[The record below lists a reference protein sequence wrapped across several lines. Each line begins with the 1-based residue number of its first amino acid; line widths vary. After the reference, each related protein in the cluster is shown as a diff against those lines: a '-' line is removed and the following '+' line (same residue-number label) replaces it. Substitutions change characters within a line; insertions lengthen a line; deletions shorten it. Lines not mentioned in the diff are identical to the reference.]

1 MRFHSISAL
10 ALLTLIPVSAFALT
24 YGTDVERYSDWENM
38 SRAERA
44 GVNLLTTLEAVE
56 GNPDGTYSPERLLN
70 RAEFLKIVLLSHP
83 DAAEGVEA
91 TVPWNCFP
99 DVSISDWFAPSVCY
113 AKEQG
118 IVAGYPDGRFL
129 PGKPV
134 NYVEALKMLT
144 ELYGHDTTREAGDQW
159 FSPYVRVAET
169 LGLGLEAN
177 VAHPALL
184 LTRGQMARLAA
195 AYRAEE
201 EGELAVYRDAEQG
214 ILKPRSSSSSS
225 RSSSSQQSSS
235 TPSSSSSSSQSSSSP
250 FTQLPDFPV
259 ASRFLVLG
267 ARTRPILQ
275 GTFTVPEDSHIR
287 IPEVTLRREI
297 RSIERLYLIDAQ
309 GREIMPLELATS
321 GNAEKRIWRWEGGSG
336 TILKANTPTVF
347 GIVAVM
353 KPIGTGA
360 SQELWEI
367 EEFSITAVGTT
378 TGQSRDLVPSDTAIP
393 PMHQTALG
401 RIGGALNALTPTAS
415 LRAGTKKQIASFSF
429 SGSTAP
435 GAELALEGLTFR
447 MSGTGVAVSAVR
459 IGDGS
464 EVNSAECSM
473 DPGSPG
479 MINCDTI
486 PSALRTLNGLR
497 TLSLYATVAMMA
509 GKSEGSLQILLDD
522 PGTIGRQG
530 AVRWTDGTSH
540 FTWVDLPKPV
550 ATGTRWSVLP

>member
-1 MRFHSISAL
+1 MRIRH
-10 ALLTLIPVSAFALT
+10 LLTIAALTLVPASAFALT
-24 YGTDVERYSDWENM
+24 YGTDVERYDDWETM

-56 GNPDGTYSPERLLN
+56 GNPDGTYRPERLLN

-83 DAAEGVEA
+83 HAAEGVEA

-99 DVSISDWFAPSVCY
+99 DVSMSDWFAPYVCY

-118 IVAGYPDGRFL
+118 IVAGYPDGTFL

-144 ELYGHDTTREAGDQW
+144 ELYGHNTSTEPRDQW

-169 LGLGLEAN
+169 LGLGLESN
-177 VAHPALL
+177 VANPALL

-195 AYRAEE
+195 AYRTED

-214 ILKPRSSSSSS
+214 ILQPRSSSSSS
-225 RSSSSQQSSS
+225 HSSSSSQSSS
-235 TPSSSSSSSQSSSSP
+235 AQSSSSSSQSSSSP

-267 ARTRPILQ
+267 TRTRPILQ
-275 GTFTVPEDSHIR
+275 GTFTVPEDSQIR

-378 TGQSRDLVPSDTAIP
+378 TGQSRDLVPSDTVIP

-401 RIGGALNALTPTAS
+401 RIGGVLNALTPTGS
-415 LRAGTKKQIASFSF
+415 LRAGTKKQLASFSF

-447 MSGTGVAVSAVR
+447 MSGTGVVVSAVR

-473 DPGSPG
+473 DPGAPG

-486 PSALRTLNGLR
+486 PSSLRTLNGLR
-497 TLSLYATVAMMA
+497 TISLYATVAMMA

-540 FTWVDLPKPV
+540 FTWVDVPKPV
-550 ATGTRWSVLP
+550 ATGTRWVVLP